1 VLGEIGTLAWTRRT
15 NGLLSRPERAR
26 YIAATLRE
34 QARQG
39 PRLLAWR
46 LGRDGKGEI
55 GEASLRI
62 PDSKAAREALEV
74 AKAVQTPS
82 LVEHSLRSFVYARA
96 LGAVNQLDHDPE
108 LLYVAAVLHDQGA
121 VETTDRCF
129 TLAGAEEAERL
140 GGASAAEAITLHI
153 NPNVPP
159 DQGPEAHL
167 LHDGVLLDAVGLR
180 AWELRRE
187 AIERV
192 RAQYPRLRFSQEAA
206 RLLSA
211 QARAIPQCR
220 TAAVMRAG
228 FGLTLKLAPWRD

>member
-46 LGRDGKGEI
+46 LGRDGKGDI
-55 GEASLRI
+55 GEESLRI
-62 PDSKAAREALEV
+62 PDSSQAREALEV
-74 AKAVQTPS
+74 AKAVQTRS

-96 LGAVNQLDHDPE
+96 LGAINRLDHDPE
-108 LLYVAAVLHDQGA
+108 PMFVAAVLHDQGA
-121 VETTDRCF
+121 VETTSRCF
-129 TLAGAEEAERL
+129 TLAGADEAERL
-140 GGASAAEAITLHI
+140 GGPSAAEAITLHI

-159 DQGPEAHL
+159 EQGPEAHL

-180 AWELRRE
+180 AWELRRD

-192 RAQYPRLRFSQEAA
+192 RARHPRLRFSQEAS
-206 RLLSA
+206 RLLSE
-211 QARAIPQCR
+211 QARALPKCR
-220 TAAVMRAG
+220 TAAAMRAG
-228 FGLTLKLAPWRD
+228 FGVTLKLAPWRD

>member
-1 VLGEIGTLAWTRRT
+1 MLGEIGTLAWTRRT

-34 QARQG
+34 QARHG

-46 LGRDGKGEI
+46 LGRDGNGEI
-55 GEASLRI
+55 GEDSLRI
-62 PDSKAAREALEV
+62 PDSTQAREALEV
-74 AKAVQTPS
+74 ATAVQTKS

-96 LGAVNQLDHDPE
+96 LGAVNRLDHDPE
-108 LLYVAAVLHDQGA
+108 ALFVAAVLHDHGIMQ
-121 VETTDRCF
+121 TTDRCF
-129 TLAGAEEAERL
+129 TLVGAEEAERL
-140 GGASAAEAITLHI
+140 GGPTAAEAVTLHI

-159 DQGPEAHL
+159 EQGPEAHL
-167 LHDGVLLDAVGLR
+167 LHDGVLLDIVGLR

-192 RAQYPRLRFSQEAA
+192 RARHPRLRFSQEAG
-206 RLLSA
+206 RLLA
-211 QARAIPQCR
+211 EQGRAIPRCR
-220 TAAVMRAG
+220 TAAAMRAG

>member
-26 YIAATLRE
+26 YIAAAVRE
-34 QARQG
+34 QVRHG

-46 LGRDGKGEI
+46 LGRDGDGQI
-55 GEASLRI
+55 GEASLRV
-62 PDSKAAREALEV
+62 PDSAAAREALEV
-74 AKAVQTPS
+74 AKEVQTPT

-96 LGAVNQLDHDPE
+96 LGAINRLDHDPE
-108 LLYVAAVLHDQGA
+108 PLFVAAVLHDHGI
-121 VETTDRCF
+121 VETSGRCF
-129 TLAGAEEAERL
+129 TLVGAEEAERL
-140 GGASAAEAITLHI
+140 GGATAAEAVTLHI

-159 DQGPEAHL
+159 GQSPEAHL
-167 LHDGVLLDAVGLR
+167 LHDGVLLDIVGLR

-192 RAQYPRLRFSQEAA
+192 RARHPRLGFSQEAG
-206 RLLSA
+206 RLLSE
-211 QARAIPQCR
+211 QARAIPRCR
-220 TAAVMRAG
+220 TAAAMRAG